1 MVAAHLAAPAA
12 PNDIADVLVLSA
24 AGSAAATAPTQ
35 HVEQEQP
42 GSADA
47 ASSAVQASS
56 ALEPALDPSLDA
68 SSTAVLVS
76 TAAGAASPCTQA
88 PTVPEASSGTAV
100 LASPGDVAACSSGQ
114 AQLHSIADAS
124 GQAGL
129 PRVAD
134 AADASFSGVLTSAEV
149 QTAPPNQHADSAVI
163 LPATISVAVP
173 TGTATAAAVAT
184 AATTP
189 GCTPI
194 PAEQTSL
201 PNVSILKC
209 L

>member
-12 PNDIADVLVLSA
+12 PNDIADGLMLSA
-24 AGSAAATAPTQ
+24 AGSAAATEPTQ

-56 ALEPALDPSLDA
+56 ALEPALEPSLDA

-100 LASPGDVAACSSGQ
+100 LASPGHVAACSSGQ

-129 PRVAD
+129 PRV
-134 AADASFSGVLTSAEV
+134 ADASFSGVLTSAEV

-201 PNVSILKC
+201 PNVSILKG